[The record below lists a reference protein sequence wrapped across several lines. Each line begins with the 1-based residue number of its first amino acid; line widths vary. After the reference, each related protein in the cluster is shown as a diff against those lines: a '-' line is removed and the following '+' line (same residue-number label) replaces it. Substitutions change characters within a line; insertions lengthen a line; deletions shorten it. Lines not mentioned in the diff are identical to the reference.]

1 MRLVALALA
10 AAVGSLGWASAEDPA
25 RRPGPKSARASAT
38 TAAEV
43 KAAVVEYVERVA
55 QESGGV
61 YRLADAHTGKTLE
74 LELVYVGVVAAGSLW
89 HVHDP
94 DRPVEGGAFFACTS
108 FHLVG
113 APEGKTYD
121 IDMQIERRE
130 GGLAVTYVYIHQEK
144 QLVNGDWVWRTR
156 PRGQAASTK
165 PR

>member
-1 MRLVALALA
+1 MRFVAVALAA
-10 AAVGSLGWASAEDPA
+10 VVGSFGRASAEDPA
-25 RRPGPKSARASAT
+25 RRPGGTGASAT
-38 TAAEV
+38 TAAAV
-43 KAAVVEYVERVA
+43 KAAVEEHVQRVA

-89 HVHDP
+89 RVHDP
-94 DRPVEGGAFFACTS
+94 DGRVEGGAFFACTR

-130 GGLAVTYVYIHQEK
+130 GGLTVTAERIHQEK
-144 QLVNGDWVWRTR
+144 QLVNGEWVWVVR
-156 PRGQAASTK
+156 PRDQAASSK
-165 PR
+165 RR